1 MKLKIAIVSVA
12 ILATLCGCQNNSDL
26 KYEKET
32 LQRDVAQLQE
42 EVADLE
48 EERDY
53 LEEYLSE
60 TREENGIKRYVVTF
74 EIKQTHFTLDIG
86 THIKDSMN
94 KLELEV
100 LVSEEY
106 YNSVDV
112 GTVINDDFRV
122 GSFLMKGSIGSWK
135 VEVIDKRV
143 E

>member
-1 MKLKIAIVSVA
+1 MKLKLAIVSVA

-26 KYEKET
+26 KYERET

-42 EVADLE
+42 EVTDLE

-60 TREENGIKRYVVTF
+60 TREENDLKRYVVTF
-74 EIKQTHFTLDIG
+74 EIKQSHFTLNIK
-86 THIKDSMN
+86 THLKDAMN

-100 LVSEEY
+100 LVSGEY
-106 YNSVDV
+106 YNSVDI

-135 VEVIDKRV
+135 VEVVGKRV